1 MVTLPKL
8 SNSYACISL
17 KTGTLVI
24 GSLVIGTLV
33 IGTLVIGSLNLVAF
47 VIGIVASIGFMA
59 APTVGSAI
67 IPQKLKCLYLI
78 IYQIN
83 LQTNGCE
90 GLPKRPEIP
99 FFLVKYKK

>member
-1 MVTLPKL
+1 MVTLRKL
-8 SNSYACISL
+8 SNCCAFASL

-24 GSLVIGTLV
+24 GA
-33 IGTLVIGSLNLVAF
+33 LNLVVA
-47 VIGIVASIGFMA
+47 VILTIASIWVMA
-59 APTVGSAI
+59 ESKVGSAI
-67 IPQKLKCLYLI
+67 IPQKLKCLHLI

-99 FFLVKYKK
+99 FFLVKYKKLNE